1 MAAAGFRTIHE
12 DLYLTG
18 TFRRL
23 PRPLRHWVR
32 DSALTQD
39 IVIGHVQ
46 YVLARD

>member
-1 MAAAGFRTIHE
+1 
-12 DLYLTG
+12 LTG
-18 TFRRL
+18 TFRWL

-32 DSALTQD
+32 DSPLTQD